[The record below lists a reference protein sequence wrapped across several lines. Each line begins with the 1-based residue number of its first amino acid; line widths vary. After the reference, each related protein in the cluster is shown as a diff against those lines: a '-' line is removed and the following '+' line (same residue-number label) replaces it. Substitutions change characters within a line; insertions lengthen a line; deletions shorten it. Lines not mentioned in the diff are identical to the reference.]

1 MITKWQNFKQSEC
14 QTEQQQ
20 SNLAEENQ
28 QSWHKFILTMSQ
40 SISSD
45 YHIFSVQCVLNKNTD
60 KTGKHKRK
68 SILQN

>member
-40 SISSD
+40 SISS
-45 YHIFSVQCVLNKNTD
+45 I
-60 KTGKHKRK
+60 
-68 SILQN
+68 